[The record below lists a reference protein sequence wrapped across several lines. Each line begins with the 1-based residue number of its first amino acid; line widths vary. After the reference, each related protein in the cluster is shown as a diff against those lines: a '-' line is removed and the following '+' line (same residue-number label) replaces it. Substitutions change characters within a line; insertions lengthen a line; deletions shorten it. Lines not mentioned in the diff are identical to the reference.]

1 LQRAEEAG
9 TKPRLSLQHTHE
21 SRWVRRFRRATAY
34 LYAWGVLLTPALG
47 AVLTSASAV
56 IVAVNARMLKLKE
69 DRAEAGG
76 EPHAQI

>member
-1 LQRAEEAG
+1 M
-9 TKPRLSLQHTHE
+9 
-21 SRWVRRFRRATAY
+21 
-34 LYAWGVLLTPALG
+34 LLTPALG